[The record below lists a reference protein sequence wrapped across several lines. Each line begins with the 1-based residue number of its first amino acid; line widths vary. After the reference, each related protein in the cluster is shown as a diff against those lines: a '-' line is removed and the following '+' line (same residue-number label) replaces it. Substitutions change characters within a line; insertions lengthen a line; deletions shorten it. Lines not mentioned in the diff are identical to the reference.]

1 MLCHHNI
8 CINITKMIMRNLVGF
23 VLGNQKW
30 DSYLGSPGP
39 KLYLLLQ
46 NLFLFTCSTFF
57 FKQKFPF
64 IRIVPIMCNPISIN
78 SACPMSSQM
87 NMQFACCWLKGKCVN
102 VYECL
107 VIFKKGISKADK
119 ISSPFL
125 YSPTAWVLVHPL
137 SLMPHLFN
145 KECVKSSQEDFGFMD
160 LHEMNAPWEFL
171 PAPPLLFQNPWL
183 LVFEWCSNRSSWD
196 FHATVR
202 RSPVSDHNRPAT
214 GENVISQLLHWC
226 LGKGLRVGGREQRR
240 NWVEEDTVPCQFPE
254 LHREP

>member
-1 MLCHHNI
+1 
-8 CINITKMIMRNLVGF
+8 MRNLVGF
-23 VLGNQKW
+23 VLGNQRR
-30 DSYLGSPGP
+30 DPYLGSPGP
-39 KLYLLLQ
+39 KLYLLFTEFASFYLQ
-46 NLFLFTCSTFF
+46 YFFFF
-57 FKQKFPF
+57 FKQRFPF
-64 IRIVPIMCNPISIN
+64 IRIVPIMCNAISIN

-87 NMQFACCWLKGKCVN
+87 NTQFACCWLKGKCVN

-107 VIFKKGISKADK
+107 VIFKKEISKADK

-125 YSPTAWVLVHPL
+125 YSPTAWGLVHPL

-160 LHEMNAPWEFL
+160 LHEMNAPWELL

-183 LVFEWCSNRSSWD
+183 LVFERCSNRSSWD
-196 FHATVR
+196 FYAAVR

-240 NWVEEDTVPCQFPE
+240 NWVGEDAVLCQFPE
-254 LHREP
+254 LHGNHRDIYSELCE